1 MSEEQPKKANV
12 VQGSVKKPKKKKGK
26 NEKSAK
32 KPSDIVSC
40 IAFLPRDKKKP
51 GGRQFEQLS
60 EQDLSSDS
68 DQCERR
74 KRKKQRDEAD
84 SYDALQN
91 VFNDE
96 KESEKVINEDS
107 IIEKDKKYL
116 FEDELSIEDGDALTM
131 NGKIY
136 SDIGTLE
143 IHIVNY
149 DEDIFNIY
157 DDVIIDDYPL
167 CLEMIGESYYGGKN
181 IVAVGTMKKEIGLW
195 DINNIDTLEALSY
208 LGGREGAT
216 HGGTRKKRRKGVGG
230 AAEGTAAGD
239 SNAGTAAEDSIAGGE
254 AGASQMGTS
263 PAEEAASGA
272 YEKRVAGQK
281 RKQSKNNLQG
291 HTECVTCLNSS
302 KLIPNLMCSGS
313 KDCSITL
320 WDLSNLTYL
329 HTFNFHKKKVNNV
342 CFHTNES
349 SILLSTASDKT
360 LKIYDI
366 RKDTV
371 GLNIPL
377 ESTPESTTWSRFNEK
392 EIFLSDVD
400 GYVNKIDIRY
410 VTDPSSSFSH
420 NNIVRFKAFSNS
432 CISLVSTHYPN
443 LTLAGSEDGLV
454 KAYDF
459 GAFGEAG
466 PPCVY
471 TKNLKRNLY
480 CMKDNGDWP
489 NVIFFGCDK
498 LYDWDL
504 KSCTE
509 LREYFKL

>member
-1 MSEEQPKKANV
+1 MDEQQFKKANA
-12 VQGSVKKPKKKKGK
+12 VQGTLKKPKKKKVK

-40 IAFLPRDKKKP
+40 IAFLPRDKNKSA
-51 GGRQFEQLS
+51 GRQFEQLS
-60 EQDLSSDS
+60 EQDPSSES
-68 DQCERR
+68 DHCENGN
-74 KRKKQRDEAD
+74 RKKQRDESDSD

-91 VFNDE
+91 VFNDQRENE
-96 KESEKVINEDS
+96 KIINEDT
-107 IIEKDKKYL
+107 IIEMNKKYI
-116 FEDELSIEDGDALTM
+116 FEDELSIEDGDALTL

-143 IHIVNY
+143 IHLVNY

-167 CLEMIGESYYGGKN
+167 CLEVIGESYYQGKN

-195 DINNIDTLEALSY
+195 DINSIDTLEALSY
-208 LGGREGAT
+208 LGGGEEDT
-216 HGGTRKKRRKGVGG
+216 LQESRKKRRKGRGGAEGDSQVGAVAGDSHVGG
-230 AAEGTAAGD
+230 AEGDSLPGTAL
-239 SNAGTAAEDSIAGGE
+239 
-254 AGASQMGTS
+254 
-263 PAEEAASGA
+263 AEEAAEG
-272 YEKRVAGQK
+272 AGQK
-281 RKQSKNNLQG
+281 RKQRKSNLQG

-313 KDCSITL
+313 KDCSIKL
-320 WDLSNLTYL
+320 WDLSNLTNL
-329 HTFNFHKKKVNNV
+329 HSFNFHKKKVNNLS
-342 CFHTNES
+342 FHENES
-349 SILLSTASDKT
+349 STLLSTSSDKT

-366 RKDTV
+366 RKDTA
-371 GLNIPL
+371 GLNIHL
-377 ESTPESTTWSRFNEK
+377 DSTPESTTWSKFNDK

-410 VTDPSSSFSH
+410 VTDPSSNFSH

-443 LTLAGSEDGLV
+443 LILAGSEDGLV
-454 KAYDF
+454 HAYDF
-459 GAFGEAG
+459 GSFGVAG

-480 CMKDNGDWP
+480 CMKDNEDWP

-498 LYDWDL
+498 LYDWDM
-504 KSCTE
+504 KSCKE
-509 LREYFKL
+509 LRQYFKL

>member
-1 MSEEQPKKANV
+1 MGEQQDEEENIVEGPPKK
-12 VQGSVKKPKKKKGK
+12 GKKKKVKK
-26 NEKSAK
+26 NGKSAK

-40 IAFLPRDKKKP
+40 IAFLSRDKKKP
-51 GGRQFEQLS
+51 AGRQIDQLTEEDASS
-60 EQDLSSDS
+60 ESDH
-68 DQCERR
+68 CEKR

-96 KESEKVINEDS
+96 RENEKIIKEDNL
-107 IIEKDKKYL
+107 IEEEKKYL
-116 FEDELSIEDGDALTM
+116 FEDELSIEDADALTL

-143 IHIVNY
+143 IHVVNY

-167 CLEMIGESYYGGKN
+167 CLEVIGGESYYRGKN

-195 DINNIDTLEALSY
+195 DINKIDTLEALSY
-208 LGGREGAT
+208 LGGKDSAT
-216 HGGTRKKRRKGVGG
+216 RGEKRKKRRKKDK
-230 AAEGTAAGD
+230 AAGETAN
-239 SNAGTAAEDSIAGGE
+239 SKGETPQGTC
-254 AGASQMGTS
+254 
-263 PAEEAASGA
+263 EEAI
-272 YEKRVAGQK
+272 VGQK
-281 RKQSKNNLQG
+281 RKQSKDNLQG

-313 KDCSITL
+313 KDCSIKL

-329 HTFNFHKKKVNNV
+329 HTFNFHKKKINNV
-342 CFHTNES
+342 SFHAKES
-349 SILLSTASDKT
+349 SILLSTSSDKT

-377 ESTPESTTWSRFNEK
+377 DSTPESTTWNKFNEK

-420 NNIVRFKAFSNS
+420 NNTVRFKAFSNS

-443 LTLAGSEDGLV
+443 LTLAGSEDGMV

-459 GAFGEAG
+459 GTFGEEG
-466 PPCVY
+466 PTCVY

-480 CMKDNGDWP
+480 CMKDNEDWP
-489 NVIFFGCDK
+489 NVIFFGCEK

-509 LREYFKL
+509 LREYFNL

>member
-1 MSEEQPKKANV
+1 MGEEQEKEVNAVRGIPKET
-12 VQGSVKKPKKKKGK
+12 KKKKVKKIKK

-40 IAFLPRDKKKP
+40 IAFLSRDKKKSA
-51 GGRQFEQLS
+51 GRKFEQLS
-60 EQDLSSDS
+60 EEDPSSES
-68 DQCERR
+68 DVCEKR
-74 KRKKQRDEAD
+74 KRKKQKDKSH
-84 SYDALQN
+84 SYNALQN

-96 KESEKVINEDS
+96 KENEKIIKEDN
-107 IIEKDKKYL
+107 IIEENKKYI
-116 FEDELSIEDGDALTM
+116 FEDELSIEEADALTL

-143 IHIVNY
+143 VHIVNY

-167 CLEMIGESYYGGKN
+167 CMETIAESYYRGKN
-181 IVAVGTMKKEIGLW
+181 IVAIGTMKKEIGLW
-195 DINNIDTLEALSY
+195 DINSIDTLEALSY
-208 LGGREGAT
+208 LGGTIEER
-216 HGGTRKKRRKGVGG
+216 RKKRRKGKVL
-230 AAEGTAAGD
+230 AGK
-239 SNAGTAAEDSIAGGE
+239 GEDSKADTPIAE
-254 AGASQMGTS
+254 IPLVEDASQKACENAVVG
-263 PAEEAASGA
+263 
-272 YEKRVAGQK
+272 KK

-302 KLIPNLMCSGS
+302 KIIPNMLCSGS
-313 KDCSITL
+313 KDCSIKL

-329 HTFNFHKKKVNNV
+329 HSFNFHKKKVNNV
-342 CFHTNES
+342 FFHGNES
-349 SILLSTASDKT
+349 SILLSSSSDKT

-366 RKDTV
+366 RKNTV
-371 GLNIPL
+371 GLNIHL
-377 ESTPESTTWSRFNEK
+377 ESTPESTTWNKFNDK

-420 NNIVRFKAFSNS
+420 NNTVRFKAFSNS

-443 LTLAGSEDGLV
+443 LILAGSEDGLV

-459 GAFGEAG
+459 GTFGEQG
-466 PPCVY
+466 PMCVY

-480 CMKDNGDWP
+480 CMKENEDWP

-498 LYDWDL
+498 LYDWDM
-504 KSCTE
+504 KSCKE